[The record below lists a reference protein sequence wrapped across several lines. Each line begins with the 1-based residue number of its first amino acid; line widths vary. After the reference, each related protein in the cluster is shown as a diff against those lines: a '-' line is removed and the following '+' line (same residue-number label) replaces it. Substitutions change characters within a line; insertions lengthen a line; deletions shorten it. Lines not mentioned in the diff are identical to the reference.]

1 MPIREDAA
9 TAGDIVEDDDD
20 EEFAYER
27 TEASVPVQQ
36 VPAYIAIIRIV
47 AVLGMGVS
55 IALGLLLMLAGLNG
69 IIIGVPILLLSIP
82 CYFGMRFAERLV
94 GADEEPAVEDATRA

>member
-1 MPIREDAA
+1 MTIREDAS
-9 TAGDIVEDDDD
+9 TAGDIVEDDDDD

-27 TEASVPVQQ
+27 TEAPPPVQQ
-36 VPAYIAIIRIV
+36 VPAYIAIIRII

-94 GADEEPAVEDATRA
+94 GADDDPAVDDEA

>member
-1 MPIREDAA
+1 VTIREDAA
-9 TAGDIVEDDDD
+9 TAGEIVEDDDDD

-27 TEASVPVQQ
+27 MEAPTPVQQ

-82 CYFGMRFAERLV
+82 CYFGMRLAERLV
-94 GADEEPAVEDATRA
+94 GTDNEPAVDDEA